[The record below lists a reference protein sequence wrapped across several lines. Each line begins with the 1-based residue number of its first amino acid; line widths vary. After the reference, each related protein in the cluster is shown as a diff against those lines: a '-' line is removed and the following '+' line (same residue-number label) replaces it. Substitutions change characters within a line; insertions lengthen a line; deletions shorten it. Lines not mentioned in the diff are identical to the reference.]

1 VVFTEGPPLLGEET
15 LSLQGGAAYLFSL
28 ELAGVYF
35 THGAASFGIKLLAVQ
50 DAVADRALEALRME
64 VFIERLHPAVPGL
77 DWEATTS
84 ALGGEQ
90 FFPVVL
96 AIWHPVLEEEG
107 RVAK

>member
-1 VVFTEGPPLLGEET
+1 MVFTEGPPLLGEET
-15 LSLQGGAAYLFSL
+15 LSLQGGAAY
-28 ELAGVYF
+28 
-35 THGAASFGIKLLAVQ
+35 
-50 DAVADRALEALRME
+50 RALEALRME